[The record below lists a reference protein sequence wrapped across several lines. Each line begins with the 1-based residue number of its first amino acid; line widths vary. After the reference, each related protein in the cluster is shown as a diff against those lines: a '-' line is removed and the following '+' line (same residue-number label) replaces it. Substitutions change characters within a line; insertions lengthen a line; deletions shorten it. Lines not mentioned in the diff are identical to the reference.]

1 MDRHAVVQCS
11 LLYLAVIWLLMKEFC
26 NSPPL
31 TSFGSWAI
39 LCFKILIAIKKQ
51 LLRPAQEINRKNIYM
66 HLLKQ
71 VIRVLRTGERCGQT
85 TKLASVHLLKTA
97 CTLQCSGSGLVR
109 NSMVPTSV
117 IRDLFCRVKLLFF
130 CLKTDT
136 GESWAVTSKFIASV
150 TQSGYTEWNQF
161 LFPTSCGDLPAG
173 VFVSD
178 IIVLSVKAT
187 QKSVS

>member
-97 CTLQCSGSGLVR
+97 CTLQCS
-109 NSMVPTSV
+109 VPTSV
-117 IRDLFCRVKLLFF
+117 IRDICSAVWNFYFF
-130 CLKTDT
+130 VWKQTQEKVGLWPAN
-136 GESWAVTSKFIASV
+136 SLHLWHNQV
-150 TQSGYTEWNQF
+150 TQSETNFFSPPAVGTCQQVF
-161 LFPTSCGDLPAG
+161 LFQT
-173 VFVSD
+173 
-178 IIVLSVKAT
+178 
-187 QKSVS
+187 